1 MSVQTNRGYIY
12 IYYIKAKSDPKIRYM
27 NRMKKLWEQT
37 HPELTFFFAKNLRD
51 QARRVE
57 KSRVAME
64 TEYRIDSDV
73 VDNGSTE
80 ENCQHSIGHSTV
92 NNTLILSG
100 TEIQTAENRCLK
112 LMHQIMKLLCKI

>member
-1 MSVQTNRGYIY
+1 MSVQTNQGYIY

-37 HPELTFFFAKNLRD
+37 HPELTFFSAKNLRD